1 MIRSRSSSPGNGTPS
16 EAAPTGAAADG
27 SGTTGT
33 TPPALPGLRGRGFA
47 LLIAATAVGLCGFAA
62 VLPLVPLWATR
73 GGAGEFGAGS
83 TTAVFMLTTVLT
95 QLAMPWL
102 LERGG
107 YRWAFPVGALVMGLP
122 TPLFALTA
130 DLGPLVAV
138 SAVRGVGFGMV
149 SVAGTVLAARLVP
162 HHQVGR
168 ATGYYGLAVGL
179 PQVLIL
185 PGGVALALN
194 VGFDTA
200 FWLTGLCSVLG
211 GALAWGIWYA
221 DGGRN
226 RAALR
231 STVRTAAPAPAG
243 DPAADASAGRPLLRA
258 LAAPLVLMLL
268 TASSASAIIT
278 FLAIPLERAAWLV
291 GGALAAYALA
301 VVAGRWTAG
310 MLHDRHRR
318 TLLLLP
324 GMVGA
329 VAGMALVTAALWSVG
344 DAPGT
349 GTALL
354 VLLGSAVF
362 GLGFGAVQNET
373 VTLMLNRAGPAG
385 YGRASA
391 VWNIGYDAGSGAGAV
406 VLGLL
411 IQLTG
416 YGPAFAVTAVALL
429 ASVPLALGGRA
440 GRRDRARG
448 RARRSG
454 GAPQGRPAPDG

>member
-1 MIRSRSSSPGNGTPS
+1 M
-16 EAAPTGAAADG
+16 
-27 SGTTGT
+27 
-33 TPPALPGLRGRGFA
+33 RGRGFA
-47 LLIAATAVGLCGFAA
+47 LLIAATAIGLCGFAA

-83 TTAVFMLTTVLT
+83 TTAAFMLTTVLT

-194 VGFDTA
+194 IGFDTA

-226 RAALR
+226 RSALR
-231 STVRTAAPAPAG
+231 STVRPAVPGSSPAPGA
-243 DPAADASAGRPLLRA
+243 DPGPERPLLRA

-268 TASSASAIIT
+268 TASSASAVIT
-278 FLAIPLERAAWLV
+278 FLAIPLAQAAWLV

-301 VVAGRWTAG
+301 VVVGRWTAG

-344 DAPGT
+344 DTPGA

-354 VLLGSAVF
+354 VLLGAAVF

-391 VWNIGYDAGSGAGAV
+391 VWNIGYDAGSGAGAM

-416 YGPAFAVTAVALL
+416 YGPAFAVTAAALL

-440 GRRDRARG
+440 TRGARS
-448 RARRSG
+448 RS
-454 GAPQGRPAPDG
+454 

>member
-1 MIRSRSSSPGNGTPS
+1 M
-16 EAAPTGAAADG
+16 
-27 SGTTGT
+27 
-33 TPPALPGLRGRGFA
+33 PGLRGRGFA
-47 LLIAATAVGLCGFAA
+47 LLIAATATGLCGFAA

-83 TTAVFMLTTVLT
+83 TTAAFMLTTVLT

-194 VGFDTA
+194 IGFDTA

-211 GALAWGIWYA
+211 AALSWGIWYA

-226 RAALR
+226 RVALR
-231 STVRTAAPAPAG
+231 STGRSAARDAPAG
-243 DPAADASAGRPLLRA
+243 LPLLRV

-268 TASSASAIIT
+268 TASSASAVIT

-301 VVAGRWTAG
+301 VVVGRWSAG

-318 TLLLLP
+318 ALLLLP

-344 DAPGT
+344 DAPGA

-391 VWNIGYDAGSGAGAV
+391 VWNIGFDAGSGAGAI

-416 YGPAFAVTAVALL
+416 YGPAFAVTALALL

-440 GRRDRARG
+440 TRGARSRG
-448 RARRSG
+448 
-454 GAPQGRPAPDG
+454 

>member
-1 MIRSRSSSPGNGTPS
+1 MIRSRSSSPGNVTPS
-16 EAAPTGAAADG
+16 EAVPAGAADD
-27 SGTTGT
+27 SGTTDT

-62 VLPLVPLWATR
+62 VLPLVPLWASR

-130 DLGPLVAV
+130 DLGPLLAV

-194 VGFDTA
+194 IGFDTA

-211 GALAWGIWYA
+211 GVLAWGIWYA

-231 STVRTAAPAPAG
+231 STVRAASGPGPDPAPGGGPA
-243 DPAADASAGRPLLRA
+243 PAADASAGRPLLRA

-278 FLAIPLERAAWLV
+278 FLAIPLEQAAWLV

-318 TLLLLP
+318 ALLLLP

-344 DAPGT
+344 DAPGA

-391 VWNIGYDAGSGAGAV
+391 VWNIGYDAGSGAGAM

-429 ASVPLALGGRA
+429 VSVPLALGGRA
-440 GRRDRARG
+440 GRGARARG
-448 RARRSG
+448 
-454 GAPQGRPAPDG
+454 

>member
-16 EAAPTGAAADG
+16 ETAPPGAADD
-27 SGTTGT
+27 SGTTDT
-33 TPPALPGLRGRGFA
+33 TSPALPGLRGRGFA

-62 VLPLVPLWATR
+62 VLPLVPLWASR

-130 DLGPLVAV
+130 DLGPLLAV

-194 VGFDTA
+194 IGFDTA

-231 STVRTAAPAPAG
+231 STVRAAAPEPGPAP
-243 DPAADASAGRPLLRA
+243 DASAGRPLLRA

-278 FLAIPLERAAWLV
+278 FLAIPLEQAAWLV

-318 TLLLLP
+318 ALLLLP

-329 VAGMALVTAALWSVG
+329 VAGMALVTVALWSVG
-344 DAPGT
+344 DAPGA

-391 VWNIGYDAGSGAGAV
+391 VWNIGYDAGSGAGAMI
-406 VLGLL
+406 LGLL

-440 GRRDRARG
+440 GRGARARG
-448 RARRSG
+448 
-454 GAPQGRPAPDG
+454 

>member
-1 MIRSRSSSPGNGTPS
+1 MIRSRSSASESGTP
-16 EAAPTGAAADG
+16 PVGDD
-27 SGTTGT
+27 
-33 TPPALPGLRGRGFA
+33 LPGLRGRGFA
-47 LLIAATAVGLCGFAA
+47 LLIAATAIGLCGFAA

-95 QLAMPWL
+95 QLAMPWI

-107 YRWAFPVGALVMGLP
+107 YRWAFPVGSLVMGLP
-122 TPLFALTA
+122 TPLFALTS

-194 VGFDTA
+194 IGFDTA
-200 FWLTGLCSVLG
+200 FWITGLCSVLG
-211 GALAWGIWYA
+211 AALAGGIWYA

-226 RAALR
+226 RSALR
-231 STVRTAAPAPAG
+231 SRGRSARAVSDGPSG
-243 DPAADASAGRPLLRA
+243 DRSPSPLLP
-258 LAAPLVLMLL
+258 LVMPLVLMLL

-278 FLAIPLERAAWLV
+278 FLAIPLTQATWLV

-324 GMVGA
+324 GMAGA
-329 VAGMALVTAALWSVG
+329 TVGMALVTVALWSVG
-344 DAPGT
+344 EEAPGT
-349 GTALL
+349 GTTVL
-354 VLLGSAVF
+354 VLLGAAVF

-391 VWNIGYDAGSGAGAV
+391 VWNIGYDAGAGAGAML
-406 VLGLL
+406 LGLL
-411 IQLTG
+411 IQLLG

-429 ASVPLALGGRA
+429 AAVPLALGGR
-440 GRRDRARG
+440 GSRG
-448 RARRSG
+448 RPG
-454 GAPQGRPAPDG
+454 

>member
-16 EAAPTGAAADG
+16 DAASTGTASDD

-33 TPPALPGLRGRGFA
+33 TGATDGTSATPPDPSALPGLRGRGFA

-83 TTAVFMLTTVLT
+83 TTAAFMLTTVLT

-194 VGFDTA
+194 IGFDTA

-231 STVRTAAPAPAG
+231 STVRSAAPSSAP
-243 DPAADASAGRPLLRA
+243 DASSDRPLLRA

-278 FLAIPLERAAWLV
+278 FLAIPLAEAAWLV

-318 TLLLLP
+318 ALLLLP

-329 VAGMALVTAALWSVG
+329 VAGMALVTAALWSIG
-344 DAPGT
+344 DAPGA

-354 VLLGSAVF
+354 VLLGAAVF

-391 VWNIGYDAGSGAGAV
+391 VWNIGYDAGSGAGAM

-440 GRRDRARG
+440 ARG
-448 RARRSG
+448 ARSRG
-454 GAPQGRPAPDG
+454 

>member
-1 MIRSRSSSPGNGTPS
+1 MIRSRSSPSGNGTPS
-16 EAAPTGAAADG
+16 EAAPTGAADD
-27 SGTTGT
+27 SGTTDT

-62 VLPLVPLWATR
+62 VLPLVPLWASR

-130 DLGPLVAV
+130 DLGPLLAV

-194 VGFDTA
+194 IGFDTA

-211 GALAWGIWYA
+211 GVLAWGIWYA

-231 STVRTAAPAPAG
+231 STVRAAPEPGPAP
-243 DPAADASAGRPLLRA
+243 DASAGRPLLRA

-268 TASSASAIIT
+268 TASSAGAIIT
-278 FLAIPLERAAWLV
+278 FLAIPLEQAAWLV

-318 TLLLLP
+318 ALLLLP

-391 VWNIGYDAGSGAGAV
+391 VWNIGYDAGSGAGAM

-440 GRRDRARG
+440 GRGARARG
-448 RARRSG
+448 
-454 GAPQGRPAPDG
+454 

>member
-1 MIRSRSSSPGNGTPS
+1 MIRSGSSSSGDDGTPPSAAS
-16 EAAPTGAAADG
+16 EED
-27 SGTTGT
+27 
-33 TPPALPGLRGRGFA
+33 ALPGLRGGGFA
-47 LLIAATAVGLCGFAA
+47 LLIAATAIGLCGFAA

-83 TTAVFMLTTVLT
+83 TTAAFMLTTVLT

-107 YRWAFPVGALVMGLP
+107 YRWAFPVGSLVMGLP
-122 TPLFALTA
+122 APLFALTN

-162 HHQVGR
+162 HRQVGR

-185 PGGVALALN
+185 PGGVALALHI
-194 VGFDTA
+194 GFDTA
-200 FWLTGLCSVLG
+200 FWITGLCSVLG
-211 GALAWGIWYA
+211 AVLSWGIWFA

-226 RAALR
+226 RPALR
-231 STVRTAAPAPAG
+231 GTGRRAVRTPGASPAP
-243 DPAADASAGRPLLRA
+243 PLLRA

-268 TASSASAIIT
+268 TASSAGAIVT

-301 VVAGRWTAG
+301 VVVGRWAAG
-310 MLHDRHRR
+310 MLYDRHRR
-318 TLLLLP
+318 ALLLLP

-329 VAGMALVTAALWSVG
+329 VLGMALVTAALWSHGGEGVS
-344 DAPGT
+344 PGVW
-349 GTALL
+349 TALL
-354 VLLGSAVF
+354 VLLGTAVF

-391 VWNIGYDAGSGAGAV
+391 VWNIGFDAGSGAGAMA
-406 VLGLL
+406 LGLL
-411 IQLTG
+411 IQMLG
-416 YGPAFAVTAVALL
+416 YGPAFMVAAVSLL
-429 ASVPLALGGRA
+429 AVLPLALGGREH
-440 GRRDRARG
+440 RA
-448 RARRSG
+448 
-454 GAPQGRPAPDG
+454 

>member
-1 MIRSRSSSPGNGTPS
+1 MP
-16 EAAPTGAAADG
+16 AAFTADD
-27 SGTTGT
+27 
-33 TPPALPGLRGRGFA
+33 LPGLRGRGFA

-73 GGAGEFGAGS
+73 GGAGAFGAGS
-83 TTAVFMLTTVLT
+83 TTAAFMLTTVLT

-102 LERGG
+102 LDRGG

-130 DLGPLVAV
+130 DLGPLIAV

-149 SVAGTVLAARLVP
+149 SVAGTALAARLVP
-162 HHQVGR
+162 HSQVGR

-194 VGFDTA
+194 VGFDVA
-200 FWLTGLCSVLG
+200 FWITGLCSVA
-211 GALAWGIWYA
+211 GAFLAWGVWFA

-231 STVRTAAPAPAG
+231 SPSRAETDAPDGPSG
-243 DPAADASAGRPLLRA
+243 GPLLLA
-258 LAAPLVLMLL
+258 LAAPLVLMLV
-268 TASSASAIIT
+268 TASAASAIIT
-278 FLAIPLERAAWLV
+278 FLAIPFERAAWLV

-301 VVAGRWTAG
+301 VVGGRWTAG

-324 GMVGA
+324 GTVGA
-329 VAGMALVTAALWSVG
+329 VLGMALVTAALWAHG
-344 DAPGT
+344 NGEGGLGAGT
-349 GTALL
+349 VLM
-354 VLLGSAVF
+354 VLLGALVF

-373 VTLMLNRAGPAG
+373 VTLMLNRAGPSG

-391 VWNIGYDAGSGAGAV
+391 VWNIGYDAGAGAGAM

-411 IQLTG
+411 IQLFG
-416 YGPAFAVTAVALL
+416 YAPAFAVTAVALL
-429 ASVPLALGGRA
+429 AAVPLALT
-440 GRRDRARG
+440 RRSAS
-448 RARRSG
+448 ARRRT
-454 GAPQGRPAPDG
+454 PTP

>member
-1 MIRSRSSSPGNGTPS
+1 MIRSRSSSAGNGTPS
-16 EAAPTGAAADG
+16 AAASAGADD
-27 SGTTGT
+27 SGTADT
-33 TPPALPGLRGRGFA
+33 LPGLRGRGFA
-47 LLIAATAVGLCGFAA
+47 LLIAATAIGLCGFAA

-83 TTAVFMLTTVLT
+83 TTAAFMLTTVLT
-95 QLAMPWL
+95 QLGMPWL

-194 VGFDTA
+194 IGFDTA

-211 GALAWGIWYA
+211 AVLAWGIWYV

-226 RAALR
+226 RVALR
-231 STVRTAAPAPAG
+231 STSRSAARDAP
-243 DPAADASAGRPLLRA
+243 AGRPLLRA

-268 TASSASAIIT
+268 TASSAGAVIT
-278 FLAIPLERAAWLV
+278 FLAIPLEQEAWLV

-301 VVAGRWTAG
+301 VVVGRWSAG

-329 VAGMALVTAALWSVG
+329 VAGMALVTAGLWSVG
-344 DAPGT
+344 DSPGA

-391 VWNIGYDAGSGAGAV
+391 VWNIGFDAGSGAGAV

-411 IQLTG
+411 IQMTG

-429 ASVPLALGGRA
+429 ASVPLAVGGGR
-440 GRRDRARG
+440 RSRG
-448 RARRSG
+448 
-454 GAPQGRPAPDG
+454 

>member
-1 MIRSRSSSPGNGTPS
+1 
-16 EAAPTGAAADG
+16 
-27 SGTTGT
+27 
-33 TPPALPGLRGRGFA
+33 PALPGLRGRGFA

-62 VLPLVPLWATR
+62 VLPLVPLWASR

-130 DLGPLVAV
+130 DLGPLLAV

-194 VGFDTA
+194 IGFDTA

-211 GALAWGIWYA
+211 GVLAWGIWYA

-231 STVRTAAPAPAG
+231 STVRAAPEPGPAP
-243 DPAADASAGRPLLRA
+243 DASAGRPLLRA

-268 TASSASAIIT
+268 TASSAGAIIT
-278 FLAIPLERAAWLV
+278 FLAIPLEQAAWLV

-318 TLLLLP
+318 ALLLLP

-391 VWNIGYDAGSGAGAV
+391 VWNIGYDAGSGAGAM

-440 GRRDRARG
+440 GRGARARG
-448 RARRSG
+448 
-454 GAPQGRPAPDG
+454 

>member
-1 MIRSRSSSPGNGTPS
+1 M
-16 EAAPTGAAADG
+16 
-27 SGTTGT
+27 
-33 TPPALPGLRGRGFA
+33 RGRGFA

-62 VLPLVPLWATR
+62 VLPLVPLWASR

-107 YRWAFPVGALVMGLP
+107 YRWAFPAGALVMGLP

-130 DLGPLVAV
+130 DLGPLLAV

-194 VGFDTA
+194 IGFDTA

-211 GALAWGIWYA
+211 GVLAWGIWYA

-231 STVRTAAPAPAG
+231 STVRAAPEPGPAP
-243 DPAADASAGRPLLRA
+243 DASAGRPLLRA

-268 TASSASAIIT
+268 TASSAGAIIT
-278 FLAIPLERAAWLV
+278 FLAIPLEQAAWLV

-318 TLLLLP
+318 ALLLLP

-391 VWNIGYDAGSGAGAV
+391 VWNIGYDAGSGAGAM

-440 GRRDRARG
+440 GRGARARG
-448 RARRSG
+448 
-454 GAPQGRPAPDG
+454 

>member
-1 MIRSRSSSPGNGTPS
+1 MIRSRSSSSGNGTPS
-16 EAAPTGAAADG
+16 DAAPTGAASDD
-27 SGTTGT
+27 SGTSDTANGT
-33 TPPALPGLRGRGFA
+33 SATPPALPGLRGRGFA
-47 LLIAATAVGLCGFAA
+47 LLIAATAIGLCGFAA

-83 TTAVFMLTTVLT
+83 TTAAFMLTTVLT

-194 VGFDTA
+194 IGFDTA

-226 RAALR
+226 RSALR
-231 STVRTAAPAPAG
+231 STARPAAP
-243 DPAADASAGRPLLRA
+243 DPASAADSGSAPDAPSDRPLLRA

-278 FLAIPLERAAWLV
+278 FLAIPLAEAAWLV

-301 VVAGRWTAG
+301 VVVGRWTAG

-318 TLLLLP
+318 ALLLLP

-329 VAGMALVTAALWSVG
+329 VAGMALVTVALWSLG
-344 DAPGT
+344 DAPDA

-354 VLLGSAVF
+354 VLLGAAVF

-391 VWNIGYDAGSGAGAV
+391 VWNIGYDAGSGAGAM

-440 GRRDRARG
+440 ARG
-448 RARRSG
+448 ARSRG
-454 GAPQGRPAPDG
+454 